1 MKPLFIL
8 VTLIVGLSTCVAL
21 GKSISGSQRISESAQ
36 ITPTSDVEAEYQREK
51 AKYYVALQ
59 ELNIKVFDQK
69 RYTGW
74 VILILVTIITAGGF
88 AFSLF
93 LILKASQQRGHQPV
107 SDLEVTL
114 QKIRLTSIQTASLVG
129 LTVYLASLGFL
140 YLYMQMT
147 YTIDV
152 KPSSSPTI
160 MFSPATQSAPLDVTG
175 TSRSSP

>member
-21 GKSISGSQRISESAQ
+21 GESISGSQRISESAQ

-93 LILKASQQRGHQPV
+93 LILKRPNKGG
-107 SDLEVTL
+107 
-114 QKIRLTSIQTASLVG
+114 I
-129 LTVYLASLGFL
+129 
-140 YLYMQMT
+140 
-147 YTIDV
+147 
-152 KPSSSPTI
+152 
-160 MFSPATQSAPLDVTG
+160 
-175 TSRSSP
+175 SRSVI